1 MGSCGS
7 WAAVPGEPMAG
18 VYTRCLVTD
27 SFDLVV
33 VGGGVVGASLA
44 YHAVTG
50 GARTLLI
57 DRADPGQASAAGAGI
72 ISAHTNTRGA
82 AESRSLARA
91 ATGYYPELID
101 ALGGGEVTGFDV
113 CGMIVV
119 ARGDE
124 DVARFDR
131 YVARL
136 RDEVDDSE
144 SLASLEEL
152 DGETG
157 RAMFPALATP
167 ERVLHHPSAARV
179 DGRRLRDALV
189 AAAENQ
195 GLERRET
202 AVRTLRV
209 EAGRVVAVV
218 VEGGAVACGSVAVA
232 GGAWSGELGE
242 ILGVEIAVAPQRG
255 QILHFGLPGQETG
268 SWPVVGTLGDYYLV
282 AWPGGRVVC
291 GATRETGTGFDA
303 RPTAAGVREVLDEA
317 LTLAPGLADA
327 TLLEIRVGLRPLSAD
342 LLPILGRVPG
352 IDNAF
357 VATGHG
363 PTGLTLGPYSGKCV
377 AELILN
383 GASSFD
389 LSAFRVD
396 RPGLA
401 TSSG

>member
-1 MGSCGS
+1 L
-7 WAAVPGEPMAG
+7 A
-18 VYTRCLVTD
+18 TD
-27 SFDLVV
+27 SYDLVV

-44 YHAVTG
+44 YHAVAG
-50 GARTLLI
+50 GARTLLV

-72 ISAHTNTRGA
+72 LSADTSAGGTPER
-82 AESRSLARA
+82 RSLARA
-91 ATGYYPELID
+91 AAGYYPELID

-119 ARGDE
+119 AYGE
-124 DVARFDR
+124 AGVERFDR
-131 YVARL
+131 HLASL
-136 RDEVDDSE
+136 REAVDDSE
-144 SLASLEEL
+144 RPAYEEL
-152 DGETG
+152 DGQTG

-167 ERVLHHPSAARV
+167 DRVLHHPDGARI

-189 AAAENQ
+189 TAAQ
-195 GLERRET
+195 TGGLERRET
-202 AVRTLRV
+202 SVQALRV
-209 EAGRVVAVV
+209 ESGRVVAVT
-218 VEGGAVACGSVAVA
+218 VEDGEVACGSVAVA
-232 GGAWSGELGE
+232 GGAWSDSLGKS
-242 ILGVEIAVAPQRG
+242 LGVEIAVEPQRG

-291 GATRETGTGFDA
+291 GATRETGSGFDP

-317 LTLAPGLADA
+317 LTLAPGLADS

-342 LLPILGRVPG
+342 LMPVLGSVPG

-363 PTGLTLGPYSGKCV
+363 PSGLALGPFSGKCV

-383 GASSFD
+383 GASPFD
-389 LSAFRVD
+389 LSPFRLD

-401 TSSG
+401 SSAV

>member
-1 MGSCGS
+1 M
-7 WAAVPGEPMAG
+7 
-18 VYTRCLVTD
+18 
-27 SFDLVV
+27 
-33 VGGGVVGASLA
+33 VGASLA
-44 YHAVTG
+44 YHAVAG
-50 GARTLLI
+50 GARTLLV

-72 ISAHTNTRGA
+72 ISADTSTRDA
-82 AESRSLARA
+82 QWRRLARA

-119 ARGDE
+119 AYGEE

-131 YVARL
+131 LVAWL
-136 RDEVDDSE
+136 RDAVDDSE
-144 SLASLEEL
+144 SRAVLEEL

-167 ERVLHHPSAARV
+167 DRVLHDPGAARV

-189 AAAENQ
+189 AAAQ
-195 GLERRET
+195 SRGLERRET
-202 AVRTLRV
+202 SVRTLRV
-209 EAGRVVAVV
+209 EAGRVVAVI
-218 VEGGAVACGSVAVA
+218 VEGGEVACGSVAVA
-232 GGAWSGELGE
+232 GGAWSDELGE
-242 ILGVEIAVAPQRG
+242 ILGVKIAVAPQRG
-255 QILHFGLPGQETG
+255 QILHFELSGQETG

-291 GATRETGTGFDA
+291 GATRETGTGFDP

-342 LLPILGRVPG
+342 LLPVLGRVPG

-383 GASSFD
+383 GASPVD

-401 TSSG
+401 NSSG